1 MSGMKY
7 YVYAGED
14 RSVYVYVKRMYL
26 WSWNNL
32 SNRGPKWELRR

>member
-14 RSVYVYVKRMYL
+14 RSVYVYVKKNVLMVL
-26 WSWNNL
+26 
-32 SNRGPKWELRR
+32 E